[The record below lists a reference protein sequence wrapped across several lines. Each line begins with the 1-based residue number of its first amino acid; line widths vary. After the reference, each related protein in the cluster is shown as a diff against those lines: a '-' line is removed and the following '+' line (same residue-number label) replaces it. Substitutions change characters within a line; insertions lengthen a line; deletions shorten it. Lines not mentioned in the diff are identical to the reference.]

1 MTPRRKTLDAVS
13 KAEQLDLAPRTERP
27 PFEIIVRLPPART
40 TPVFDSYWRLAA
52 ERQEIFFRR
61 LEGRPAPWTEDPIL
75 LQYKFTNAYRASDR
89 VSQFL
94 IREVI
99 YSGEQDFTEVFFRI
113 ILFKLFN
120 RIETWRRLVTELGI
134 LSWAT
139 FDFGRY
145 DAVLEGM
152 KCAGES
158 IYSAAYIMPSGG
170 RGSEPERKH
179 RMHLRLLARMMKEE
193 VPKRITDCRRMQDAF
208 ELLRAYPTLGDF
220 LAYQYVTDLNYSA
233 ALSFSEREFVVPG
246 PGARDGIRKCFT
258 DPGGLNEAELIRLC
272 ADRQEEAFAKLGLEF
287 RSLWGRPLQLIDCQ
301 NLFCETDKYARVRHP
316 EYTGRTGRTRIK
328 QQFRKNLEPLRCFY
342 PPKWGINELIPPP
355 LRAAPGAA
363 SSEGR

>member
-1 MTPRRKTLDAVS
+1 MPRRKASDAVPE
-13 KAEQLDLAPRTERP
+13 AEQLDLAPPTERP

-99 YSGEQDFTEVFFRI
+99 YSGEQDFMEVFFRI

-120 RIETWRRLVTELGI
+120 RIETWRRLVTEVGFP
-134 LSWAT
+134 SWST
-139 FDFGRY
+139 FDLGRY
-145 DAVLEGM
+145 DVVLEGM
-152 KCAGES
+152 MRSGES
-158 IYSAAYIMPSGG
+158 VYSGAYIMPSGG
-170 RGSEPERKH
+170 RGAEPERKH

-193 VPKRITDCRRMQDAF
+193 VPKKIADCRRMQDAF
-208 ELLRAYPTLGDF
+208 ELLRAYPTFGDF
-220 LAYQYVTDLNYSA
+220 LAYQYVIDLNYSA

-272 ADRQEEAFAKLGLEF
+272 VDRQEEAFVKLGIEF

-316 EYTGRTGRTRIK
+316 EYAGRTGRTRIK
-328 QQFRKNLEPLRCFY
+328 QQFRRNQEPLRCFY

-355 LRAAPGAA
+355 FRAAPGAA
-363 SSEGR
+363 QSEGT

>member
-1 MTPRRKTLDAVS
+1 MPQDKASDSDAKVD
-13 KAEQLDLAPRTERP
+13 QLDLSTPSRHP

-61 LEGRPAPWTEDPIL
+61 LEGHSPPWTKDPIL

-94 IREVI
+94 IREII
-99 YSGEQDFTEVFFRI
+99 YTGEQDFVEIFFRT

-120 RIETWRRLVTELGI
+120 KIETWRRLVAELGI
-134 LSWAT
+134 LSWST
-139 FDFGRY
+139 FDSDRY

-152 KCAGES
+152 MRSGES

-170 RGSEPERKH
+170 RGAEPERKH

-193 VPKRITDCRRMQDAF
+193 VPTKIADCRRMQDAF
-208 ELLRAYPTLGDF
+208 ELLRAYPTFGDF

-246 PGARDGIRKCFT
+246 PGARDGIRKCFS
-258 DPGGLNEAELIRLC
+258 DAGGLNEAELIRLC
-272 ADRQEEAFAKLGLEF
+272 ADRQEEAFAELGIDF

-316 EYTGRTGRTRIK
+316 EYSGRSGRTRIK
-328 QQFRKNLEPLRCFY
+328 QRFQSKGEPLLCFY
-342 PPKWGINELIPPP
+342 PPKWGINEFIP
-355 LRAAPGAA
+355 LSHRAAPEAA
-363 SSEGR
+363 QSEDG

>member
-1 MTPRRKTLDAVS
+1 MRRRKASAAVS
-13 KAEQLDLAPRTERP
+13 KAEQLDLAAPTARP
-27 PFEIIVRLPPART
+27 PFDIIVRLPPART

-52 ERQEIFFRR
+52 ERQEIFFKR

-75 LQYKFTNAYRASDR
+75 LQHKFTNAYRASDR

-99 YSGEQDFTEVFFRI
+99 YSGEQDFVEIFFRT

-120 RIETWRRLVTELGI
+120 KIETWRRLEAELGI
-134 LSWAT
+134 LTWST
-139 FDFGRY
+139 FELARY

-152 KCAGES
+152 MRSGES

-170 RGSEPERKH
+170 RRAEPERKH
-179 RMHLRLLARMMKEE
+179 RMHLRLLARMIKEE
-193 VPKRITDCRRMQDAF
+193 LPMKIADCRRMQDAF
-208 ELLRAYPTLGDF
+208 ELLRAYPTFGDF
-220 LAYQYVTDLNYSA
+220 LAYQYVTDLNYSD

-246 PGARDGIRKCFT
+246 PGARDGIRKCFR
-258 DPGGLNEAELIRLC
+258 DQGGLNETELIRLC
-272 ADRQEEAFAKLGLEF
+272 VDRQEEVFGELEIEF

-316 EYTGRTGRTRIK
+316 EYSGFTGRTRIK
-328 QQFRKNLEPLRCFY
+328 QQFRRNPEPLRCFY
-342 PPKWGINELIPPP
+342 PPKWGLNELVPFPH
-355 LRAAPGAA
+355 RAAPGAA
-363 SSEGR
+363 ISDDP